1 VTEPVDN
8 RGVTEPANNRGVTE
22 PVNVEELEAIA
33 RARLEKGVY
42 DYYAGGAEDE
52 LAVRGNREAFQR
64 LRLKYRVL
72 VDVSTVDVATRL
84 LGTPLSLPVL
94 LAPTA
99 LHRLADPE
107 GERATARAAAA
118 AGTLMTLST
127 VSSVPLEEVAGAAPS
142 GARWFQLYCFED
154 RGETERLVTRA
165 HQAGYRALVL
175 TVDAPILGRRERDLR
190 NAFEVPAGLPAHSTG
205 RPRASGGQWPLNSLI
220 GQPALNWKD
229 LAWLRAISPLPLV
242 LKGIVRGD
250 DASRALDEG
259 AAAVWVSN
267 HGGRQ
272 LDGSIPTAEALPEV
286 VRAVAGRAPVIVD
299 GGIRRGTDVLKAL
312 ALGAT
317 AAAIGRP
324 QLWGLAARGESG
336 VGRVLAM
343 FRDELAL
350 AMALAGCR
358 NVSEIDRSLVA

>member
-1 VTEPVDN
+1 VTEVLKD
-8 RGVTEPANNRGVTE
+8 RGVAS

-33 RARLEKGVY
+33 RGRLDKGVY

-72 VDVSTVDVATRL
+72 VDVSTVDVATAL
-84 LGTPLSLPVL
+84 LGAPLALPVI

-99 LHRLADPE
+99 LHRMADPE

-127 VSSVPLEEVAGAAPS
+127 VSSVPLEEVAAAAPS
-142 GARWFQLYCFED
+142 GARWFQLYCFPDRED
-154 RGETERLVTRA
+154 TEALVARA
-165 HQAGYRALVL
+165 HRAGYGAIVL

-190 NAFEVPAGLPAHSTG
+190 NGFEVPIGLPAHATG
-205 RPRASGGQWPLNSLI
+205 RPRVAGGQWPLGSLI
-220 GQPALNWKD
+220 GQPALSWKD
-229 LAWLRAISPLPLV
+229 LAWLRGMSPLPLV

-250 DASRALDEG
+250 DASRAIDEG

-272 LDGSIPTAEALPEV
+272 LDGAIPTAEALPEV
-286 VRAVAGRAPVIVD
+286 VRAVAGRAPVLVD

-324 QLWGLAARGESG
+324 QLWGLAAQGEAG
-336 VGRVLAM
+336 VARVLAM
-343 FRDELAL
+343 LRDELAL

-358 NVSEIDRSLVA
+358 RVSEIDRSLVA